1 MPGEGVLC
9 VEAGA
14 KWGSKLLKGGGVGGG
29 STLDQSCLKPR
40 EAKGFQER
48 PVGHLLEADSCPAG
62 AADWVSWLYPLPMVQ
77 QPTPPFLSPVWHLL
91 R

>member
-1 MPGEGVLC
+1 MWRLGPS
-9 VEAGA
+9 GA
-14 KWGSKLLKGGGVGGG
+14 PSCSRVGGGVGGG

-62 AADWVSWLYPLPMVQ
+62 AADWVSWLYPLPVVQ